1 MSFCK
6 ICNNLYNIGK
16 ALDNSTL
23 QKGGKLSE
31 DVIIQNIL
39 DGHIIDPNILHDFKL
54 DKLAKN
60 SIYNKLSQVDKE
72 YVYNLIAHTQEHQ
85 VEEKGK
91 DVKEILENNIVY
103 YFCQKCGYSEKL
115 KPQTL
120 IFSNVTDNSLRNIIN
135 DNYEY
140 LKYDNTLPRT
150 RNYNCHN
157 KKCETHK
164 NKNIKEAIFY
174 RQYNS
179 YITSYVCTVCNTKW
193 TL

>member
-1 MSFCK
+1 MM
-6 ICNNLYNIGK
+6 L
-16 ALDNSTL
+16 AP
-23 QKGGKLSE
+23 
-31 DVIIQNIL
+31 DVVHSCS
-39 DGHIIDPNILHDFKL
+39 D
-54 DKLAKN
+54 
-60 SIYNKLSQVDKE
+60 
-72 YVYNLIAHTQEHQ
+72 
-85 VEEKGK
+85 
-91 DVKEILENNIVY
+91 ENNIVY
-103 YFCQKCGYSEKL
+103 YFCQKCGFSEKL

-120 IFSNVTDNSLRNIIN
+120 IFSNVTDNSLRNTMN
-135 DNYEY
+135 DNYEH